1 MNIVYSQCSAVAHI
15 DGWILMQGSIVMSR
29 ESVAILLE
37 KKHQQT
43 LTLMALL

>member
-29 ESVAILLE
+29 ESVAILL
-37 KKHQQT
+37 KKKNT
-43 LTLMALL
+43 KKL